1 MRATIKI
8 RGIVQGIGFRPFI
21 YRIANKNSLK
31 GYVTNLKDAGVEIV
45 VEGKEADIEIFLK
58 EIRNKAPVFAL
69 IEEIEVKKEKFS
81 KKQFKEFKIIKSKE
95 ETTGYKES
103 IVPPDISICDDCL
116 RELRDPKDRRY
127 NYFFITCTNC
137 GPRYTIIEDLP
148 YDRERTSMSDFPM
161 CDSCKKE
168 YTNPL
173 NRRFHAQTVACHNC
187 GPKAFLIDMVSK
199 KQLHLDSIEAIR
211 EASKLLANGKIVA
224 IKGNGGFHIACSA
237 SNDKAILRIRKTLGR
252 IQQPFA
258 IMVRDINTARKIA
271 YISKKEEEVLKSYVR
286 PILVVNKREETD
298 NIISKYVAPSLHN
311 VGIMLPYT
319 GLHYMLFDENDM
331 LIMTSANMPGEP
343 MIIDNKEAVE
353 KLTNKVDYILAHDR
367 RIVQRCDDSVLRIVA
382 GKTALIRRS
391 RGFVPLPIKISL
403 RNNKKILGFGGEI
416 NTSICI
422 LSRDRAYLSQ
432 YIGDTTKYETLRFL
446 LNTVEHI
453 KKLTNIKKFDVLA
466 CDLHPGFDTTH
477 AAEEK
482 SKIEGIPLYRVQH
495 HFAHAMALMQEHRLN
510 EIIAITCDGL
520 GYGDDGTLWGGE
532 ILYCTTRDGAYYK
545 RLAHLMEQPM
555 IGGDL
560 ATRYPLRMLVG
571 ILSDEPGLQE
581 FLIER
586 SRLFPHGEKEIELI
600 FSQLQKKRYP
610 VTSSCGRILDATSA
624 LLGICY
630 ERTYE
635 GEPAMRLESAASYGK
650 DVLKLK
656 PRVKGNMIDTK
667 YLLSQ
672 IFQYLD
678 NRKTSDLA
686 ASAQSYLARSIAEV
700 AIEKAVDEGVKHV
713 GFTGGCAYNECL
725 TKMIKKRV
733 EEAGFTFHLH
743 EQVPAGDGGLSFG
756 QATTAALKLL

>member
-45 VEGKEADIEIFLK
+45 VEGKETEIEIFLK

-69 IEEIEVKKEKFS
+69 IEKIEVKKEKFS
-81 KKQFKEFKIIKSKE
+81 KKQFKEFKIIKSKR

-116 RELRDPKDRRY
+116 RELRDSKDRRY

-187 GPKAFLIDMVSK
+187 GPKAFLIEMGSK

-286 PILVVNKREETD
+286 PILVVNKREKTD

-319 GLHYMLFDENDM
+319 GLHYMLFDENDV

-453 KKLTNIKKFDVLA
+453 KKLTNIEKFDVLA
-466 CDLHPGFDTTH
+466 CDLHPDFDTTH

-482 SKIEGIPLYRVQH
+482 SRVEEVPLYKVQH
-495 HFAHAMALMQEHRLN
+495 HFAHALALMQENDL
-510 EIIAITCDGL
+510 EEMIAITCDGL

-532 ILYCTTRDGAYYK
+532 ILYCTTRDEICYK
-545 RLAHLMEQPM
+545 RVAHLMEQPM
-555 IGGDL
+555 VGGDL
-560 ATRYPLRMLVG
+560 ATKYPLRMVAG
-571 ILSDEPGLQE
+571 ILFDEPGLHD
-581 FLIER
+581 FLLQK
-586 SRLFPHGEKEIELI
+586 SKFFPHGKDEIELI
-600 FSQLQKKRYP
+600 FSQLMKKKYAI
-610 VTSSCGRILDATSA
+610 TSSCGRVLDAISA

-635 GEPAMRLESAASYGK
+635 GEPAMKLEAFAASGK

-656 PRVKGNMIDTK
+656 PQVKDNTIDTR
-667 YLLSQ
+667 YLLSE
-672 IFQYLD
+672 IFYHLEKEKIK
-678 NRKTSDLA
+678 NLA
-686 ASAQSYLARSIAEV
+686 ASAQAYIAKGIAEM
-700 AIEKAVDEGVKHV
+700 AIEKAMEENVKHI
-713 GFTGGCAYNECL
+713 GFTGGCAYNEHIAK
-725 TKMIKKRV
+725 TIEEKV
-733 EEAGFTFHLH
+733 EKAGFRFYLH
-743 EQVPAGDGGLSFG
+743 KNVPAGDGGISFG
-756 QATTAALKLL
+756 QTIAAALMEN